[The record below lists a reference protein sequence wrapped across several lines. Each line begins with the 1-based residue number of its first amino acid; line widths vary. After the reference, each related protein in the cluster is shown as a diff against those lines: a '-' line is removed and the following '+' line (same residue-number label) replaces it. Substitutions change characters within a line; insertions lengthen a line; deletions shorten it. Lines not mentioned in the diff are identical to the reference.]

1 MYVKFLLFQLLLLAA
16 IFFVFERFLTFYV
29 FAGFFMFWIILVK
42 LLGEHQRIS
51 KAYAI
56 KTKITILYQ
65 GTHPLLVTLPPNV
78 THSFCFLVCRM
89 RCDLFGIQLT
99 LVPPACFFLWLPA
112 GSQLAVGLAWF
123 PLKTSWLQAS
133 PVKLVGLIHPW
144 PLAMSKPEENLATK
158 WEANS
163 GVRRRARELQALV
176 KWEKPEL
183 VGVASSKAVSLNSV
197 VVTVMAEWWVE
208 KSPMPQAIPIDLLR
222 REA

>member
-1 MYVKFLLFQLLLLAA
+1 M
-16 IFFVFERFLTFYV
+16 
-29 FAGFFMFWIILVK
+29 
-42 LLGEHQRIS
+42 
-51 KAYAI
+51 
-56 KTKITILYQ
+56 
-65 GTHPLLVTLPPNV
+65 
-78 THSFCFLVCRM
+78 
-89 RCDLFGIQLT
+89 
-99 LVPPACFFLWLPA
+99 
-112 GSQLAVGLAWF
+112 AVGLAWF

-183 VGVASSKAVSLNSV
+183 VGVASSKAVSLNAV

>member
-1 MYVKFLLFQLLLLAA
+1 MSPTA
-16 IFFVFERFLTFYV
+16 FVFS
-29 FAGFFMFWIILVK
+29 FAGCDA
-42 LLGEHQRIS
+42 IS
-51 KAYAI
+51 LA
-56 KTKITILYQ
+56 
-65 GTHPLLVTLPPNV
+65 
-78 THSFCFLVCRM
+78 SM
-89 RCDLFGIQLT
+89 T

-183 VGVASSKAVSLNSV
+183 VGVASSKAVSLNAV